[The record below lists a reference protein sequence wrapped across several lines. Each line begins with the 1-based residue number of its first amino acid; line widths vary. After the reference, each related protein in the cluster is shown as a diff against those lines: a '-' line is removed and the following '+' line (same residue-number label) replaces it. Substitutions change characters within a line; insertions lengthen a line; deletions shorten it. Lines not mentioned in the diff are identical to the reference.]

1 MRRHLL
7 TALCASVLLAAPA
20 HAAQR
25 PASVPDTTGDWPV
38 ASGDLVGMRLYAV
51 TAHGVRS
58 LRADVTFADV
68 PAVGTT
74 FRAIVET
81 KACGWWSLSVNRYGT
96 PLQNAA
102 LERYGCDLTA
112 LAAPVETGP
121 ATFTVVGKTVRITA
135 PYALGLGRGARL
147 VHGTALASMQ
157 YAGVLVA
164 VPPAKSV
171 ETGDYADNGIDYVL
185 P

>member
-7 TALCASVLLAAPA
+7 AALCACLLLAVPA

-25 PASVPDTTGDWPV
+25 PATVPDATGDWPV
-38 ASGDLVGMRLYAV
+38 ASGDLAGMRLYGV
-51 TAHGVRS
+51 TVDGVRA
-58 LRADVTFADV
+58 LRADVTFAGV
-68 PAVGTT
+68 PAAGTT
-74 FRAIVET
+74 FRAVVET

-112 LAAPVETGP
+112 LGGPVESSP
-121 ATFTVVGKTVRITA
+121 ATFTVTGKTVRITA
-135 PYALGLGRGARL
+135 PYALGLRRGARL
-147 VHGTALASMQ
+147 VHGAATASVQ
-157 YAGVLVA
+157 YTGVIVY
-164 VPPAKSV
+164 VPPAKSA
-171 ETGDYADNGIDYVL
+171 ETGDYAGNGIDYVL